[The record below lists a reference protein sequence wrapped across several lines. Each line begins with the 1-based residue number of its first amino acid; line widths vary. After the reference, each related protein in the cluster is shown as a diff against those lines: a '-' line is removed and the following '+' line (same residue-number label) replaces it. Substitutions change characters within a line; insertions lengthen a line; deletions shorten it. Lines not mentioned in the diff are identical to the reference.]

1 MATLFPLP
9 EPEPQFC
16 DANGV
21 PYAGG
26 TITTYVPG
34 TSTPANTWSNMEGT
48 ALNTN
53 PIILDASGR
62 ALIYGTG
69 NFRFVLKDAAG
80 NLIYDQETSAVDPSG
95 FATPAQVTSAVQAE
109 TNRAE
114 AAESTLQT
122 NINTVAANL
131 AAEITRAENAE
142 HAISAG
148 QLGGGTF
155 QSATGLTNSSGYA
168 SVTFPTAY
176 GSVTTTAADPNV
188 IVQAI
193 SPSSSPTPVTF
204 TVTTSLTGF
213 TVWAGNAS
221 GTGVTI
227 GFMWLAFGT
236 V

>member
-16 DANGV
+16 DANGI

-34 TSTPANTWSNMEGT
+34 TSTFQNTWSDMEGT

-53 PIILDASGR
+53 PVVLDAAGR

-69 NFRFVLKDAAG
+69 SYRFVLRDAAG

-95 FATPAQVTSAVQAE
+95 FATPAQVATAVQAE
-109 TNRAE
+109 TDRAESAESALQVNINTVQSNLAAEIARAE
-114 AAESTLQT
+114 AAET
-122 NINTVAANL
+122 
-131 AAEITRAENAE
+131 
-142 HAISAG
+142 HISYN
-148 QLGGGTF
+148 QLGNGTF
-155 QSATGLTNSSGYA
+155 QSATGITNSSGYA
-168 SVTFPTAY
+168 SITFPVAY
-176 GSVTTTAADPNV
+176 GSVTTTASDPNV

-193 SPSSSPTPVTF
+193 SPASAPTAVSF